1 MRDSRPGTD
10 QDRLTAQLRF
20 IRELDRLKSVERMI
34 SLIGGARR
42 ETSAE
47 HSWHLA
53 VMTPLLAE
61 HATDEVDVLRAQT
74 MVLIHDVVEIEAGDA
89 FAFNARAN
97 EGQVER
103 ERRAAEKLF
112 GMLPADQAAHFRE
125 LWEEFEASETPDAR
139 FALALD
145 RFQALLMNHGN
156 QGGTWKLHDVSRD
169 RVLERMEP
177 IRQVAPALWDVVL
190 AVVEEADLRP

>member
-1 MRDSRPGTD
+1 MTD
-10 QDRLTAQLRF
+10 TTRLTAQLRF
-20 IRELDRLKSVERMI
+20 IRELDRLKSVERMT

-42 ETSAE
+42 ENSAE

-53 VMTPLLAE
+53 VMTPLLVE
-61 HATDEVDVLRAQT
+61 HATDDVDVLRAQT

-89 FAFNARAN
+89 FAFDAQAN
-97 EGQVER
+97 VGQEDR

-112 GMLPADQAAHFRE
+112 GMLPEDQATHFRA
-125 LWEEFEASETPDAR
+125 LWEEFEARDTPDSR
-139 FALALD
+139 FALAMD

-156 QGGTWKLHDVSRD
+156 EGGTWKSHDVSRE

-177 IRQVAPALWDVVL
+177 IREVAPALWDVVL
-190 AVVEEADLRP
+190 QVVEAAGLRD

>member
-42 ETSAE
+42 ENSAE

-89 FAFNARAN
+89 FAFDARAN
-97 EGQVER
+97 EGQEER

-139 FALALD
+139 FALAMD

-177 IRQVAPALWDVVL
+177 IRQVAPALWEVVL
-190 AVVEEADLRP
+190 AVVEEAGLRR